1 MSILRYGSKC
11 DPFNYR
17 SNLANQLLLPLK
29 EIMTVE
35 ELISK
40 FANVDERMHEFE
52 VVIPMEREG
61 DIDEIETYDVTNL
74 TWDTAEKRVILE
86 W

>member
-1 MSILRYGSKC
+1 
-11 DPFNYR
+11 
-17 SNLANQLLLPLK
+17 
-29 EIMTVE
+29 MTVE